1 MWNGAIMGEA
11 VVVVDVVVSDAGV
24 ASSAFAVDLGISVL
38 ISFKKESKSS
48 FAFGYYYCEKLLL

>member
-1 MWNGAIMGEA
+1 MGEA